1 MLCDTKS
8 NLWYF
13 SVTIVHFLRA
23 NLTRADQ
30 RTTLRASICL
40 SNSTEQDIVKGL
52 AVPCQKR
59 VWTVSFRSLLFASQ
73 GTKGLVKNHEGTRNL
88 SGRSIKLT

>member
-1 MLCDTKS
+1 MVLFCDYRSFFKS
-8 NLWYF
+8 Q
-13 SVTIVHFLRA
+13 S
-23 NLTRADQ
+23 DQ
-30 RTTLRASICL
+30 SRPTTLRASICL

-59 VWTVSFRSLLFASQ
+59 VWTVWFRSLLFASQ